1 MLGSERVAYDPLLA
15 ANPEG
20 GSMADWDA
28 AIAAGG
34 IGGLG
39 LRFGGGG
46 RRWGYGSGGAVVGVV
61 TTPRV
66 AH

>member
-1 MLGSERVAYDPLLA
+1 
-15 ANPEG
+15 
-20 GSMADWDA
+20 MADWDA